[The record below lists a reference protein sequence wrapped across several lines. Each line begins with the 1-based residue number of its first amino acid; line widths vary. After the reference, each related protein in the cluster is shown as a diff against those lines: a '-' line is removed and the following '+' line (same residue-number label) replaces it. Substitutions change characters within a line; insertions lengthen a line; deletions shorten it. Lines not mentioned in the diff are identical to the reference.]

1 MSSFLYALG
10 RASFKHRWRVL
21 VIWLAALAVIGGGA
35 ALLSKPFD
43 ESFTLPGT
51 QSQDALDQLKRTFP
65 EVGGTSAQMVI
76 VAQNGRIDTPELK
89 DAIED
94 EADRL
99 SDLEGVDQAASP
111 FDDMVTGMVSAD
123 GKAAIVSVQLPGSSM
138 DMTDEDRQRLSAEA
152 ADFES
157 RVGGIDVLMGG
168 EAFSDNVPG
177 VSIIEAVGVL
187 VALIVLWL
195 TLGSFRA
202 AGMPLLTALL
212 GVGISMALI
221 LGSTAVTNVSS
232 TTPMLALMLGLAV
245 GIDYALFI
253 LSRHREQLAGGMEV
267 EESAAQSVATAGSA
281 VVFAGLTVMIALV
294 GLSVAQ
300 IPFLAT
306 MGVAAAAAVL
316 VAVLIALTL
325 LPALIGFGGES
336 LRPKPKR
343 ARTRTAADDSTE
355 VSDVDRTVTL
365 GGHGAG
371 PAEVRGWTGAWVKA
385 ATRLP
390 ILTVVVVIAALGA
403 LTLPAKDLQLA
414 LPDNGSAAPGTPA
427 RDTYDIISKH
437 FGEGFNGPLIVTA
450 DIIGSDDPL
459 GVMDGLKSDIEAM
472 PGVASVPLAT
482 PNQGADTGIVQVVP
496 TSSPDSPETEQLVE
510 RLRANAG
517 AWSDEYEVDTAV
529 TGFTAIGIDVSQ
541 RLAAALLPFGIFV
554 VGLSLLLLTMVF
566 RSIAV
571 PIKATLGFLLSVGA
585 AFGATALVFTHGYG
599 ASLINLHDVGPVISF
614 YPIIL
619 MGVLFGLAMDY
630 EVFLVSRIREN
641 YVHGEEARSAVKS
654 GFVSSAKVVVAA
666 AVIMFAVFAFFV
678 PEGEGAI
685 KAIAFGLATGVFVDA
700 FIVRMTL
707 VPAVLTLLGDK
718 AWWLPAWLDKRLP
731 TFDVEGEGFR
741 RQLALADWPFPGAS
755 GPVHVENLS
764 AGDPDDP
771 LFDGVTID
779 LHAGD
784 TLVVAGGADRDALM
798 LALGGRLTAV
808 RGRAKI
814 AGQVLPDQASAVR
827 SRTQVIDGREPIS
840 DAVHKALRD
849 RPALVLINHADQV
862 TGPEERRALAH
873 LLHSDHQMGVVLG
886 VASADRIA
894 DLVPPETVHLD
905 LAPTTARAAQQHAAQ
920 QLATQQGA

>member
-1 MSSFLYALG
+1 MLSSFLYALG
-10 RASFKHRWRVL
+10 RASFTHRWRVL
-21 VIWLAALAVIGGGA
+21 IIWLAALAVIGGGA
-35 ALLSKPFD
+35 ALVSKPFD

-51 QSQDALDQLKRTFP
+51 QSQDALDQLQRTFP

-76 VAQNGRIDTPELK
+76 VAEQGRVDTPELK
-89 DAIED
+89 RAIDD
-94 EADRL
+94 EVDRL
-99 SDLEGVDQAASP
+99 GDLDRVDQAASP
-111 FDDMVTGMVSAD
+111 FDEMVNGMVSDD
-123 GKAAIVSVQLPGSSM
+123 GKAAIVSLQIPGTSM
-138 DMTDEDRQRLSAEA
+138 DMTDEDRKALLDEA

-157 RVGGIDVLMGG
+157 RVDGIDVLMGG
-168 EAFSDNVPG
+168 EAFADNTPG

-187 VALIVLWL
+187 IALIVLWL

-221 LGSTAVTNVSS
+221 LGSTALATVSS

-253 LSRHREQLAGGMEV
+253 LSRHREQLGSGMDP

-325 LPALIGFGGES
+325 LPALIGFAGEK

-343 ARTRTAADDSTE
+343 RRTASAADSAHVEQKLDQPGRQ
-355 VSDVDRTVTL
+355 DH
-365 GGHGAG
+365 HGAA
-371 PAEVRGWTGAWVKA
+371 PAEIRGWTGVWVKA
-385 ATRLP
+385 ATKVP
-390 ILTVVVVIAALGA
+390 ILTVAVIIVGLGA
-403 LTLPAKDLQLA
+403 LTLPAKDLALA

-427 RDTYDIISKH
+427 RETYDTVSEH

-450 DIIGSDDPL
+450 DIVGSDDPL
-459 GVMDGLKSDIEAM
+459 GVMDGLKEDIEAM

-482 PNQGADTGIVQVVP
+482 PNRGADTGIVQVVP
-496 TSSPDSPETEQLVE
+496 TSSPDSHETEQLVAD
-510 RLRANAG
+510 LRAKAG
-517 AWSDEYEVDTAV
+517 DWSDEYEVDTAV

-541 RLAAALLPFGIFV
+541 RLGSALLPFGIFV

-571 PIKATLGFLLSVGA
+571 PIKATLGFLLSVGG

-599 ASLINLHDVGPVISF
+599 AELINLHDVGPVISF

-641 YVHGEEARSAVKS
+641 YVHGEESHSAVKS

-685 KAIAFGLATGVFVDA
+685 KAIAFGLATGVFIDA

-718 AWWLPAWLDKRLP
+718 AWWLPTWLDKRLP

-755 GPVHVENLS
+755 GPIHVENLS
-764 AGDPDDP
+764 AGDPEDP
-771 LFDGVTID
+771 LFNGVTID
-779 LHAGD
+779 LHEGD
-784 TLVVAGGADRDALM
+784 TLVVAGGADCEALM
-798 LALGGRLTAV
+798 LALGGRLTAL

-814 AGQVLPDQASAVR
+814 AGQVLPDQASGVR
-827 SRTQVIDGREPIS
+827 RRTRVIDGRQPIA
-840 DAVHKALRD
+840 DAVHAVLRD
-849 RPALVLINHADQV
+849 RPPLVLINHADQV
-862 TGPEERRALAH
+862 TDGEQRRALAH
-873 LLHSDHQMGVVLG
+873 LLNSDHQMGIVLG
-886 VASADRIA
+886 VASPALIS
-894 DLVPPETVHLD
+894 DLVPPQAVQLD
-905 LAPTTARAAQQHAAQ
+905 LAPTTALAAQQ
-920 QLATQQGA
+920 GA